1 MDKYTEPDY
10 ENSALLTIDTQN
22 DFSLKGAIC
31 EIKGTYDYI
40 IPNMVKVLKR
50 FREKSKSIIH
60 IVRLYKEDGSNV
72 DICRKKKVEDG
83 LNVVA
88 PNSEGA
94 ELVKELKPNEVKL
107 DAKSLLSG
115 EIQELASNEFV
126 IYKPRWGAFY
136 KTPLEDFLQKKGITT
151 LVFTGCN
158 FPNCPR
164 TSIYEASERGFR
176 LIVIEDAISGIYKK
190 GTEELKN
197 ISCKLIRT
205 EDFLKKF

>member
-10 ENSALLTIDTQN
+10 ENCALLTIDTQN

-31 EIKGTYDYI
+31 EIKGTYEDV
-40 IPNMVKVLKR
+40 IPNMVKILKR
-50 FREKSKSIIH
+50 FRKKSKPIIH
-60 IVRLYKEDGSNV
+60 IIRLYKEDGSNV

-83 LNVVA
+83 LKVVA

-94 ELVKELKPNEVKL
+94 ELVKELKPSEVKF
-107 DAKSLLSG
+107 DTKRLLSG

-136 KTPLEDFLQKKGITT
+136 NTPLECFLKEKGITT
-151 LVFTGCN
+151 LVVTGCN

-164 TSIYEASERGFR
+164 TSIYEASERDFR
-176 LIVIEDAISGIYKK
+176 LIIIKDAISGIYDK
-190 GTEELKN
+190 GIEELRK

-205 EDFLKKF
+205 EDFLKEF